1 MEIRNSQDKMKCVQ
15 CWEENT
21 FSFTVG
27 KKCTCTR
34 EVHVHYVLLLVYTP
48 SPSVRKL
55 HGKPPPKKKKKFHSY
70 VTVQVLERRNFFWK
84 KCFQLLCADKIVI
97 TVCWNILKWM
107 DLECFLTFGDFAVP
121 KFFLHDKI
129 IDKTQTQKKQQ
140 QTNKQTNKQHSAH
153 CFGVRISQII
163 SKISAWYVKP

>member
-1 MEIRNSQDKMKCVQ
+1 MCTVLRREYIFLYSR
-15 CWEENT
+15 EEMYMYKKSPCT
-21 FSFTVG
+21 LCTTISLHSLSF
-27 KKCTCTR
+27 CTQT
-34 EVHVHYVLLLVYTP
+34 
-48 SPSVRKL
+48 SWKA
-55 HGKPPPKKKKKFHSY
+55 PPPPKKKKFHSY
-70 VTVQVLERRNFFWK
+70 VTVQVLERRNFFRK

-129 IDKTQTQKKQQ
+129 IDKTQTQKKQ
-140 QTNKQTNKQHSAH
+140 KNKQHSAH

>member
-1 MEIRNSQDKMKCVQ
+1 MCTVLRREYIFLYSR
-15 CWEENT
+15 EEMYMYKRSPCT
-21 FSFTVG
+21 LRTTISLHSLSF
-27 KKCTCTR
+27 CTQTSWKASDFAR
-34 EVHVHYVLLLVYTP
+34 FHVLM
-48 SPSVRKL
+48 
-55 HGKPPPKKKKKFHSY
+55 PPPQKKKKKFHSY

-129 IDKTQTQKKQQ
+129 IDKTQTQKNN
-140 QTNKQTNKQHSAH
+140 NKQTNKQTTFRTLFWSTYLTNHL
-153 CFGVRISQII
+153 
-163 SKISAWYVKP
+163 